1 MGQRGA
7 AACHDSI
14 LRGHKAVGVREEGL
28 QYRVE
33 NGNLKDWSTHLLC
46 AVLGREKQGWPLH
59 EDSAVMADAVAGT
72 LTMDQQ
78 GAVLSQA
85 LTATS
90 KMCTSSSTLHLHA
103 LLVPKLA
110 CRRQQVTPH
119 NADILG
125 NGG

>member
-7 AACHDSI
+7 AACCGSI
-14 LRGHKAVGVREEGL
+14 LRGYKVVGVREGGL

-33 NGNLKDWSTHLLC
+33 CGNLEIWSTHLLC
-46 AVLGREKQGWPLH
+46 VGLGRERQGWPSH
-59 EDSAVMADAVAGT
+59 EDSAVSAEAAAGT

-90 KMCTSSSTLHLHA
+90 EMCISSSTLHLHA
-103 LLVPKLA
+103 LLVPKLV

-119 NADILG
+119 HADILG